1 MERLNKEG
9 LRYYTSLIQGLIHQ
23 GSGNVARIT
32 EQQIQDLFGAAKVYE
47 IRYWTANNQQL
58 NLEENME
65 LPDGWV
71 HHGYSEGYGL
81 VTSTVPIET
90 FPSVFI
96 QQPAL
101 TQISLPEG
109 VTSIGARAFR
119 GCSGLISVYI
129 PEGVTHIETEAF
141 KDCSSLP
148 AVTIPNSVTS
158 IGSGVFND
166 CSSLQYIIT
175 STGTYYSNENGDLM
189 IIYNNNSSITFSG
202 CLPRAECVLPG
213 TQILTSL
220 NGNTRCVED
229 LQEGDSIIT
238 HDGNS
243 LIEGVVSK
251 TVTISHN
258 EYIKLTLD
266 NGVELGIS
274 YDHAIDTPSGWKAYK
289 PQWSEV
295 PHEVTQLVVG
305 DVVNTVTGSTTI
317 INIEEIHETRTMYN
331 LGVKGYHNYF
341 ANGVLVHECSNDE

>member
-32 EQQIQDLFGAAKVYE
+32 EQQILDLFGEAKVYK
-47 IRYWTANNQQL
+47 IRYLTANNQSL
-58 NLEENME
+58 NLEENMK

-96 QQPAL
+96 QQPTL

-109 VTSIGARAFR
+109 VTSIGQNAFY
-119 GCSGLISVYI
+119 G
-129 PEGVTHIETEAF
+129 
-141 KDCSSLP
+141 CSSLT
-148 AVTIPNSVTS
+148 TIVIPDSVTS
-158 IGSGVFND
+158 IGSQAFQD
-166 CSSLQYIIT
+166 CSSLYCIT
-175 STGTYYSNENGDLM
+175 VGETPYYSDSDGNLTVTLSNG
-189 IIYNNNSSITFSG
+189 ITYTFSG
-202 CLPRAECVLPG
+202 CFQGAECVLPG

-220 NGNTRCVED
+220 DGNTRCVED

-238 HDGNS
+238 HDGDS
-243 LIEGVVSK
+243 LIESVVSK
-251 TVTISHN
+251 TVTISHDD
-258 EYIKLTLD
+258 YIRLTLD

-317 INIEEIHETRTMYN
+317 INIEEIHETQTMYN

>member
-32 EQQIQDLFGAAKVYE
+32 EQQILDLFGEAKVYK
-47 IRYWTANNQQL
+47 IRYLTANNQSL

-90 FPSVFI
+90 FPNVFTW
-96 QQPAL
+96 QPDL
-101 TQISLPEG
+101 TQISLPAG
-109 VTSIGARAFR
+109 VTSIN
-119 GCSGLISVYI
+119 
-129 PEGVTHIETEAF
+129 EKAF
-141 KDCSSLP
+141 KGCYSL
-148 AVTIPNSVTS
+148 ASINIPDSVTS
-158 IGSGVFND
+158 IGSDAFQH
-166 CSSLQYIIT
+166 CSSLYCIT
-175 STGTYYSNENGDLM
+175 VGETPYYSNYDGNLTVTLSNG
-189 IIYNNNSSITFSG
+189 ITYTFSG
-202 CLPRAECVLPG
+202 CFQGAECVLPG

-220 NGNTRCVED
+220 DGNTRCVED

-238 HDGNS
+238 HDGDS
-243 LIEGVVSK
+243 LIESVVSK
-251 TVTISHN
+251 TVTISHGD
-258 EYIKLTLD
+258 YIRLTLD